1 MKKGMNIVY
10 RYKDNLYVNLTNRC
24 PCRCT
29 FCLRQDRDTVGGEAD
44 TLWLEHEPSMEEIKK
59 AFIEAD
65 VKRCSEVVFCGYG
78 EPTEAFDRLKETAKW
93 LKDNYGKIIRLNT
106 NGLGNLVNE
115 RNIIPE
121 MKGLIDSV
129 SISLNTPDV
138 KDYMAIVRPKF
149 GDKSFKAMLDFAKD
163 CAKIIPDVTMSTVS
177 TTISHE
183 QEEECRKIC
192 ESIGVKYRIRP
203 IE

>member
-24 PCRCT
+24 PCNCT

-44 TLWLEHEPSMEEIKK
+44 TLWLEHEPNMEEIKE

-65 VKRCSEVVFCGYG
+65 VDNCKEVVFCGYG
-78 EPTEAFDRLKETAKW
+78 EPTEAFDRLIETAKW
-93 LKDNYGKIIRLNT
+93 LKNNYNKFIRLNT
-106 NGLGNLVNE
+106 NGLGNLVNG
-115 RNIIPE
+115 RDIVPE
-121 MKGLIDSV
+121 MEGLIDSI
-129 SISLNTPDV
+129 SISLNTPDTE
-138 KDYMAIVRPKF
+138 DYLKIVRPKF
-149 GDKSFKAMLDFAKD
+149 GEQSFKAMLDFTEE
-163 CAKIIPDVTMSTVS
+163 CGKIIPDVTMSTVS

-192 ESIGVKYRIRP
+192 ESLNVKYRIRP